1 MPDRITIRCPHMN
14 FRANVTVNRIEDR
27 GAFAADVRVWCADCN
42 LPFQFLGLEAGLD
55 MQGARVS
62 VDGLE
67 ARMAICP
74 QGQSPSPFDNIL
86 LKIGGGGK
94 RHG

>member
-1 MPDRITIRCPHMN
+1 MGDICKHEQ
-14 FRANVTVNRIEDR
+14 FHAHVAVARIEDKGR
-27 GAFAADVRVWCADCN
+27 FMADVTVRCAQCN

-55 MQGARVS
+55 MNGARVS

-74 QGQSPSPFDNIL
+74 QGQVPSPMDNIIL
-86 LKIGGGGK
+86 NIGAGG
-94 RHG
+94 RLHG

>member
-1 MPDRITIRCPHMN
+1 MADRCAHMN
-14 FRANVTVNRIEDR
+14 FTAQVKVARIEDK
-27 GAFAADVRVWCADCN
+27 GAFAADIRIRCAECG
-42 LPFQFLGLEAGLD
+42 LPFQFLGLKPGVD

-62 VDGLE
+62 IDGLE

-74 QGQSPSPFDNIL
+74 QGQVPSPMDNIAL
-86 LKIGGGGK
+86 NIGFGGK

>member
-1 MPDRITIRCPHMN
+1 MADRCNHMN
-14 FRANVTVNRIEDR
+14 FAAQVSVARLEDK
-27 GAFAADVRVWCADCN
+27 GAFTADIRIRCIECGI
-42 LPFQFLGLEAGLD
+42 PFQFLGLEPGVD

-62 VDGLE
+62 IDGLE

-74 QGQSPSPFDNIL
+74 QGAAPSPMDNIMIN
-86 LKIGGGGK
+86 IGAGGK

>member
-1 MPDRITIRCPHMN
+1 MN
-14 FRANVTVNRIEDR
+14 FRAHVAVNRIEDK
-27 GAFAADVRVWCADCN
+27 GAFAADVRVWCTECGI
-42 LPFQFLGLEAGLD
+42 PFQFLGLEAGLD

-74 QGQSPSPFDNIL
+74 QGQAPSPLDNII
-86 LKIGGGGK
+86 LKIGGSGK
-94 RHG
+94 HHG